1 MGGWDGKG
9 GTDMRRT
16 ISLAAILA
24 LVVADVAYAA
34 VSYKT
39 GKYQAGSTTKDGV
52 TMRIKHGKFDVQRVS
67 FRELC
72 ESSNNSF
79 HDRFT
84 FTKRDGATLKGKINH
99 KGRLSGRYKSS
110 EGTVTVKGKIKGS
123 KATVTASEHSTFT
136 PAYSTAQYDCH
147 GSHTFHAKRVK

>member
-1 MGGWDGKG
+1 
-9 GTDMRRT
+9 MRRT
-16 ISLAAILA
+16 ILIAASLALMFAG
-24 LVVADVAYAA
+24 VAYAA

-39 GKYQAGSTTKDGV
+39 GKYQAGSTDGVGV
-52 TMRIKHGKFDVQRVS
+52 TMRIKHGKFDVSRVS
-67 FRELC
+67 LRRKC
-72 ESSNNSF
+72 ESSDNSF

-84 FTKRDGATLKGKINH
+84 FTKGPGAKLAGKINH

-123 KATVTASEHSTFT
+123 KATVTASEHATYT
-136 PAYSTAQYDCH
+136 PDYSTAQYDCR